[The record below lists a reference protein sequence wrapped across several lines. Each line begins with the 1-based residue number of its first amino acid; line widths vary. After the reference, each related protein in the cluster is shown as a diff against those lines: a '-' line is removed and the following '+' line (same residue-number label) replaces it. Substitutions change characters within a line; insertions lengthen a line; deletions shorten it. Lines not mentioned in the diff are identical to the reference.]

1 MQLTQIQLDAIKKQ
15 YRLSPREIQIVD
27 LILKGIESNE
37 EISKNLGVTV
47 LSAKRYVH
55 DLYAKIGISSKLGV
69 ALKIINSIHK
79 SNPMSF

>member
-1 MQLTQIQLDAIKKQ
+1 MELTKKQLEQIKIQ
-15 YRLSPREIQIVD
+15 YRLSPRETQIVE
-27 LILKGIESNE
+27 LILKGVESNE
-37 EISKNLGVTV
+37 DISTNLGVTV

-79 SNPMSF
+79 